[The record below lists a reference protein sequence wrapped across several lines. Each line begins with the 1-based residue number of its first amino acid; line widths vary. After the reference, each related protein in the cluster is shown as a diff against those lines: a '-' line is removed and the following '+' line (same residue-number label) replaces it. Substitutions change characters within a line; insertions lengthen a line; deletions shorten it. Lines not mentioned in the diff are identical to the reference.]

1 MTEEQKEILIAKMLD
16 APASL
21 SDMELDAISDDDE
34 LRDIYAASAALDS
47 AYAAK
52 QEFDMDAEWKRF
64 SPRLH
69 RKPDKMRW
77 FMRVAAIFLG
87 VILASGVAVKIINT
101 TFTHAPQP
109 VIAKVEQVSKAA
121 ERPTLHMPEQMSM
134 TEIKT
139 PRNHAVD
146 HDSKHYNTRHLAK
159 AEVTLPATTPA
170 QAEPE
175 IDVDE
180 YLRIQQARIDNEL
193 ALQMAESYMEEYDDL
208 VPILD
213 AAGLYSSE
221 IDYEIRKITME

>member
-47 AYAAK
+47 AYAAE

-87 VILASGVAVKIINT
+87 VIFASSIVVKIINT
-101 TFTHAPQP
+101 IFTHAPQP

-134 TEIKT
+134 TETKT

-146 HDSKHYNTRHLAK
+146 HDSKHYNTRHIAK
-159 AEVTLPATTPA
+159 AEVSMPAATRRRQSRRLMLMSTCAYSRRVSTTKWPCRWPNHIWKNMTGLCRYSTLPACT
-170 QAEPE
+170 
-175 IDVDE
+175 V
-180 YLRIQQARIDNEL
+180 L
-193 ALQMAESYMEEYDDL
+193 
-208 VPILD
+208 
-213 AAGLYSSE
+213 
-221 IDYEIRKITME
+221 KWTMK

>member
-21 SDMELDAISDDDE
+21 SDMELDAILNDDE

-47 AYAAK
+47 AYAAEA
-52 QEFDMDAEWKRF
+52 EFDMDAEWKRF
-64 SPRLH
+64 CPRLR
-69 RKPDKMRW
+69 RKPDKVRW

-87 VILASGVAVKIINT
+87 VLIASGVVVKIINT
-101 TFTHAPQP
+101 SFTHDPQP

-121 ERPTLHMPEQMSM
+121 ERPTPHVPEQTTM
-134 TEIKT
+134 TEPKA

-146 HDSKHYNTRHLAK
+146 HDSKHYNTRHIAK
-159 AEVTLPATTPA
+159 AEVSMPATTPA

-180 YLRIQQARIDNEL
+180 YLRIQQARIGNEL
-193 ALQMAESYMEEYDDL
+193 ALQIAESYMEEFERL

-221 IDYEIRKITME
+221 MDDEIRKVTME